1 METDTNPQEPLSREA
16 LRSARR
22 VLIKVGT
29 SIVAN
34 NDGSPSLTRLGAISE
49 QISELIHSGKQ
60 VIFVSSGAVGMG
72 KRLLRRQMRKNM
84 TFNDLHYGV
93 KGFHDNSMSPNSSF
107 SSLLETSRASK
118 SNEYRKKQ
126 YDLACAAAG
135 QFEMMSFYS
144 SLFGQCEISA
154 SQILVT
160 QEDFQDDF
168 RLRNLSYA
176 IERLLSLGI
185 LPIINEN
192 DAVSANSGYTTDD
205 IFSDNDSLAA
215 ICARSFD
222 VEVVLLL
229 TDVDGVYNRPPT
241 MKGARMLRF
250 YRQNENVTVGK
261 KSVQGRGGMGS
272 KIDAA
277 IDAVKPGALCTACIV
292 ASGSDLNSI
301 RSILG
306 SSYDAKFGP
315 PKGTLFAT
323 PGTDLWDQCFRDV
336 MVEDTICEHSVL
348 TEIRLMSISARNE
361 AQKIMTLPYSMRQII
376 LNAIADAILSNKD
389 LLFKANNSDLEAA
402 TNAQVSALDIRR
414 LKLTNQKLLTLADD
428 IRYISQ
434 LSDPLGVFKIRRELS
449 DGLEL
454 SQITVPIGLVMV
466 IYQSHM
472 ESIPQILALALVSGN
487 GVILKG
493 ENVALQSISVFHH
506 IIGDVIEISSQGKI
520 RREIISLVSN
530 GVRMAEILSLDD
542 NIDLVIPQ
550 GDNALVSYVKA
561 NTRIPVLGNT
571 DCVCHVYIAPTAA
584 ADAAV
589 KIAVDSKTH
598 SQLSH
603 NTMNTLLLHEGTLKN
618 GVAMKTMMNLRLAG
632 IKCLGGPDAMKAGLC
647 DISAVEMKD
656 EYRDLICTVEVV
668 KNIDEAIDWI
678 HKYGTG
684 HTEAIVCGEN
694 DPFGD
699 FFLKRVDA
707 SCVFKNAS
715 TRFADGYR
723 FGFGAEV
730 AFSTGRIHSRGP
742 VGVDGLLTTKWQL
755 KSKSFNYITEY
766 EGDAPIRK
774 YTHKDLN

>member
-1 METDTNPQEPLSREA
+1 MKAEPTPQEPLSREV

-49 QISELIHSGKQ
+49 QISELIHYGKQ

-93 KGFHDNSMSPNSSF
+93 KGFHDNCMSTNTSF
-107 SSLLETSRASK
+107 SSLLKSSRSTK
-118 SNEYRKKQ
+118 SNEDRKKQ

-168 RLRNLSYA
+168 RLQNLSYT
-176 IERLLSLGI
+176 IERLLGLGI

-192 DAVSANSGYTTDD
+192 DAVSANTGYTTDD

-241 MKGARMLRF
+241 TKGARMLKF
-250 YRQNENVTVGK
+250 FRQNENVTVGK

-292 ASGSDLNSI
+292 ASGTDLNSI

-306 SSYDAKFGP
+306 PFYDSKFGP

-323 PGTDLWDQCFRDV
+323 PATDLWDQCLRDV
-336 MVEDTICEHSVL
+336 MVEETLYENSAS
-348 TEIRLMSISARNE
+348 TEIKLMSISARNE
-361 AQKIMTLPYSMRQII
+361 AQKIMTFPYCMRQII
-376 LNAIADAILSNKD
+376 LNAIADAIILNKD
-389 LLFKANNSDLEAA
+389 LLIKANSSDLEMAA
-402 TNAQVSALDIRR
+402 GSNVSAYDIRR
-414 LKLTNQKLLTLADD
+414 LKFTNKKLMALVDD
-428 IRYISQ
+428 IRHISR
-434 LSDPLGVFKIRRELS
+434 LSDPLGVLKTKRDLS

-454 SQITVPIGLVMV
+454 SQVTVPIGLVMV
-466 IYQSHM
+466 IYQFQM
-472 ESIPQILALALVSGN
+472 ESIPKILALALASGN

-493 ENVALQSISVFHH
+493 EYMALQSIIVFHR
-506 IIGDVIEISSQGKI
+506 IIGDVIETSSQGKI
-520 RREIISLVSN
+520 GREIISLAS
-530 GVRMAEILSLDD
+530 GGMRMTDILALD
-542 NIDLVIPQ
+542 NVDLVIPQ
-550 GDNALVSYVKA
+550 GDNTLVSFIKA

-571 DCVCHVYIAPTAA
+571 DCISHVYIAPTATV
-584 ADAAV
+584 DAAI
-589 KIAVDSKTH
+589 KISVDSKTH
-598 SQLSH
+598 SQLLES
-603 NTMNTLLLHEGTLKN
+603 TIDTLLLHEGTLKN

-632 IKCLGGPDAMKAGLC
+632 IRCFGGPDAMRAGLC
-647 DISAVEMKD
+647 DLSAVEMKD
-656 EYRDLICTVEVV
+656 QRKDLICIIQLV

-678 HKYGTG
+678 HKYGSG
-684 HTEAIVCGEN
+684 HTEVIVCGEN
-694 DPFGD
+694 DPFGEY
-699 FFLKRVDA
+699 FLKRVDS
-707 SCVFKNAS
+707 SCVFKNVS
-715 TRFADGYR
+715 TRFANGYR
-723 FGFGAEV
+723 FGFGAGEV
-730 AFSTGRIHSRGP
+730 AFSTNRIHSRGP
-742 VGVDGLLTTKWQL
+742 VGIDGLLSTKWQL
-755 KSKSFNYITEY
+755 RSKSFHYITEY
-766 EGDAPIRK
+766 ENNEIFRIP
-774 YTHKDLN
+774 